1 MKAVLVQSHEFGL
14 IRKLD
19 FYWVS
24 PNLIIDRKSKQR
36 MLHFVCYNGDMKKA
50 VILVDRG
57 AKLNVKDVHGNSP
70 LMMSIQGP
78 KMFHPHE
85 LIKVPTILLLAC
97 IRLLSFLLSSPPVS
111 TIYYQYH
118 V

>member
-85 LIKVPTILLLAC
+85 LIKVTTILLLAC